1 MISRLCCS
9 LTLLALLALP
19 CAALEWKATILSITT
34 APFQVTQDVTFE
46 FKNSGTKPVAILD
59 LQTNCDC
66 LAAAADRTTY
76 ASGESGHIK
85 AQFTIGDRS
94 GLYERLVTVVTDE
107 SPTPVRLLV
116 KIEVPELFA
125 VSPRSVM
132 WKQNAPATEQV
143 VDVTPA
149 AGLEITFT
157 EAQPTNPAFTASL
170 EVVEPGKHYRVH
182 LKPAATTAPASAAIR
197 IFGKEKSGHKVIASA
212 YATVE

>member
-1 MISRLCCS
+1 MISRPCLA
-9 LTLLALLALP
+9 LTLLAAFALP
-19 CAALEWKATILSITT
+19 CAALEWKAKDLSVTT
-34 APFQVTQDVTFE
+34 APFQSTQDVTFE
-46 FKNSGTKPVAILD
+46 FKNGGPKPVTILD

-66 LAAAADRTTY
+66 LAADADRKIY
-76 ASGESGHIK
+76 APGESGHIK

-94 GLYERLVTVVTDE
+94 GLYERVVTVVTDE
-107 SPTPVRLLV
+107 SPEPVRLLV

-125 VSPRSVM
+125 VSPRSVL

-143 VDVTPA
+143 IDVTPA

-170 EVVEPGKHYRVH
+170 EVIEPGKHYRLH
-182 LKPAATTAPASAAIR
+182 LKPVATTAPASAAIR
-197 IFGKEKSGHKVIASA
+197 IFGHEKTGHKVVANT

>member
-1 MISRLCCS
+1 MPSRHRWFFP
-9 LTLLALLALP
+9 LLALLTLP
-19 CAALEWKATILSITT
+19 CAALEWKATQLSITT
-34 APFQVTQDVTFE
+34 APFQATQDVTFE
-46 FKNSGTKPVAILD
+46 FKNSGPKPVAILD

-66 LAAAADRTTY
+66 LAADADRKVY
-76 ASGESGHIK
+76 APGESGHIK

-94 GLYERLVTVVTDE
+94 GLYERVVTVVTDE

-125 VSPRSVM
+125 VSPRSVL

-157 EAQPTNPAFTASL
+157 EAQPTNPAFTAYL
-170 EVVEPGKHYRVH
+170 ETVEPGRRYRLH
-182 LKPAATTAPASAAIR
+182 LQPVNTATPASAAIR
-197 IFGKEKSGHKVIASA
+197 IFGQEKSGHKVVASA